1 MKPTNILT
9 LTLLLSAAFAQ
20 AETVAKSERYE
31 LKRRSEISLN
41 REARSPF
48 WPIGWQ
54 RPKDAPQQPQRV
66 QEGTL
71 VKQIVVEP
79 PKLQLSSDSFIV
91 SSVLLGHPSIAVING
106 RSFEE
111 GQYLPVIADDQ
122 QRVKVKVRQ
131 IREQGV
137 WLQLDNQPPVLVP
150 MRRGQRLQP
159 KVSPQIGQ
167 PQDWSI
173 KLIRQ

>member
-1 MKPTNILT
+1 MKLTNILT
-9 LTLLLSAAFAQ
+9 LTLLLSVTSAR
-20 AETVAKSERYE
+20 AEKVAKAERYD

-41 REARSPF
+41 REARAPF

-54 RPKDAPQQPQRV
+54 RPKDAPQQPH
-66 QEGTL
+66 QEGTPI
-71 VKQIVVEP
+71 KQIVVEP
-79 PKLQLSSDSFIV
+79 PKLQLSSESFTV

-111 GQYLPVIADDQ
+111 GQYLPVVADD

-137 WLQLDNQPPVLVP
+137 WLQLDQQPPVLIP
-150 MRRGQRLQP
+150 MRRGQLLQP
-159 KVSPQIGQ
+159 KAAPQPGQ
-167 PQDWSI
+167 SQDWSI
-173 KLIRQ
+173 KLTRQ